1 MSNSNADTP
10 TGGDFAPFSPHPLLR
25 SRHLQTVW
33 GPLWR
38 EHPPLQ
44 RRQEKLPLRDGDH
57 LWLTWAGPTPGTA
70 APIVLILHG
79 LSGCYDSHYARG
91 LQAQLAAQS
100 VTSVVMNA
108 RGTAHRHND
117 RACIYHA
124 GETNDLHDVIRALRE
139 RNPGGVILPVGYS
152 LGGSRLLNYLAD
164 TPARCIPAAV
174 AVSVPLQLALCSTQ
188 LDRGFARVYRN
199 RLLRELLLQ
208 LDAKKIYL
216 RKIAPGQ
223 ARRIEALG
231 PLDGVRTFRDFDEH
245 IVSPLHGFAGADD
258 YYQQCSAGPKLSRIS
273 TPTLL
278 IHAQDDPFMT
288 PEVVPAPDTVSD
300 AVQLDISPHG
310 GHVGF
315 VTGSLRAPVYWL
327 EQRIPAFLAPWLS

>member
-1 MSNSNADTP
+1 MSNLNADTP
-10 TGGDFAPFSPHPLLR
+10 PGGACAPFSPHPLLR

-38 EHPPLQ
+38 DHPPLQ
-44 RRQEKLPLRDGDH
+44 RRQEKLTLRDGDH
-57 LWLTWAGPTPGTA
+57 LWLTWAGPVPRAGL
-70 APIVLILHG
+70 PVVLILHG

-91 LQAQLAAQS
+91 LQTRLADQS

-124 GETNDLHDVIRALRE
+124 GETGDLGDVIHALKE

-152 LGGSRLLNYLAD
+152 LGGSRLLNYLAER
-164 TPARCIPAAV
+164 PARCIPAAV
-174 AVSVPLQLALCSTQ
+174 AVSVPLQLALCSAQ

-199 RLLRELLLQ
+199 RLLRELLQQ
-208 LDAKKIYL
+208 LEAKKTHL
-216 RKIAPGQ
+216 RKTAPHQ
-223 ARRIEALG
+223 ARRLDALG
-231 PLDGVRTFRDFDEH
+231 PLDSVRTFRDFDDH
-245 IVSPLHGFAGADD
+245 IVAPLHDFAGADD
-258 YYQQCSAGPKLSRIS
+258 YYQRCSAGPKLARIT

-278 IHAQDDPFMT
+278 IHAEDDPFMT
-288 PEVVPAPDTVSD
+288 PEVVPTPGTAGE
-300 AVQLDISPHG
+300 AVKLEISPYG

-315 VTGSLRAPVYWL
+315 VSGPLRAPDYWL
-327 EQRIPAFLAPWLS
+327 ERRIPDFLAPWL

>member
-1 MSNSNADTP
+1 MSNSNAETP
-10 TGGDFAPFSPHPLLR
+10 LGAEPFRPHPLLR

-38 EHPPLQ
+38 NHPPLQ
-44 RRQEKLPLRDGDH
+44 QRQEKLALRDGDH
-57 LWLTWAGPTPGTA
+57 LWLTWAGPTPRQGR
-70 APIVLILHG
+70 PIVLILHG

-91 LQAQLAAQS
+91 LQTCLAAQS

-124 GETNDLHDVIRALRE
+124 GETADLHDVISDLRT

-174 AVSVPLQLALCSTQ
+174 AVSVPLQLALCSAQ
-188 LDRGFARVYRN
+188 LDRGVARVYRN
-199 RLLRELLLQ
+199 RLLRELLQQ
-208 LDAKKIYL
+208 LDAKKTHL
-216 RKIAPGQ
+216 RQVAPAQ
-223 ARRIEALG
+223 ARRLEALG
-231 PLDGVRTFRDFDEH
+231 HLDGVRTFRDFDDY
-245 IVSPLHGFAGADD
+245 IVAPLHGFAGADD
-258 YYQQCSAGPKLSRIS
+258 YYDRCSAGPRLTAVR

-278 IHAQDDPFMT
+278 IHATDDPFMT
-288 PEVVPAPDTVSD
+288 PAVVPTSDTVSQ
-300 AVQLDISPHG
+300 AVQLEISPHG

-315 VTGSLRAPVYWL
+315 VAGHLNAPVYWL
-327 EQRIPAFLAPWLS
+327 EQRIPAFFAPWL